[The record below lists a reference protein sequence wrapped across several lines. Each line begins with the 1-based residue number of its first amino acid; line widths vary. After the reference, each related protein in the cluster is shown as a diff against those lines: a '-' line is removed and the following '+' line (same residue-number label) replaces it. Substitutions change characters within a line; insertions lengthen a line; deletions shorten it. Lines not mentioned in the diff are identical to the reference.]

1 MQSIK
6 WYLETQRGLFR
17 PPLGR
22 AIALAAGLILLT
34 AVSRAAAEQAT
45 AGVSEESKTQA
56 ITTPHGPIAIPDVA
70 TRAMEVADLIRSS
83 EAKLATGAGIKA
95 ISESLPNTAR
105 LIDLEASVTARLL
118 QQQPTLDS
126 LERQQLLWRQRQ
138 IVTTSW
144 LNALTERASLLQ
156 DVLNRLSELNK
167 TWTAT
172 RVAAQA
178 PNAPEPILQQID
190 DTLTAIATAEAPM
203 DSQRTVVLDLQARVA
218 KEVAKCAN
226 VLAEIERSQQQ
237 AVSGILV
244 RNDAIWS
251 GELWA
256 GAWQALLERVR
267 RISNAFLQDSLDYL
281 RDPSKGM
288 PVHLGLLLVLTLVF
302 WVVRRKSDQ
311 WATAGESGSP
321 AIKVFH
327 SPFAAALLLTLNFL
341 TIPFLQAI
349 PISVR
354 ELFQILACVPI
365 ILLIRPVAGAWALRG
380 LYSLSFFFAM
390 DTVRTAFAEGTPLDQ
405 AILLF
410 EALAGILVSGWLLVN
425 TWQARGELSGQAGLS
440 ILRLGASVFLP
451 IFIVG
456 LVGGII
462 GYVSLASLLVSGSLA
477 AAITAPFLYAS
488 VLVVSGLVAFALR
501 VWPLRT
507 LRMVQHHRNI
517 LEKRVYRFLLWP
529 R

>member
-1 MQSIK
+1 
-6 WYLETQRGLFR
+6 
-17 PPLGR
+17 
-22 AIALAAGLILLT
+22 
-34 AVSRAAAEQAT
+34 
-45 AGVSEESKTQA
+45 
-56 ITTPHGPIAIPDVA
+56 
-70 TRAMEVADLIRSS
+70 
-83 EAKLATGAGIKA
+83 
-95 ISESLPNTAR
+95 
-105 LIDLEASVTARLL
+105 
-118 QQQPTLDS
+118 
-126 LERQQLLWRQRQ
+126 
-138 IVTTSW
+138 
-144 LNALTERASLLQ
+144 
-156 DVLNRLSELNK
+156 
-167 TWTAT
+167 
-172 RVAAQA
+172 
-178 PNAPEPILQQID
+178 
-190 DTLTAIATAEAPM
+190 
-203 DSQRTVVLDLQARVA
+203 
-218 KEVAKCAN
+218 
-226 VLAEIERSQQQ
+226 
-237 AVSGILV
+237 
-244 RNDAIWS
+244 
-251 GELWA
+251 
-256 GAWQALLERVR
+256 
-267 RISNAFLQDSLDYL
+267 
-281 RDPSKGM
+281 
-288 PVHLGLLLVLTLVF
+288 
-302 WVVRRKSDQ
+302 
-311 WATAGESGSP
+311 
-321 AIKVFH
+321 
-327 SPFAAALLLTLNFL
+327 
-341 TIPFLQAI
+341 
-349 PISVR
+349 
-354 ELFQILACVPI
+354 VPI